1 MASSSYTSTGSTGT
15 TSSRFTLPD
24 LPPAPNHPADNFVFP
39 KKSFGKKQIVWR
51 SCQAPWFK
59 RWPYLHYD
67 AARDCLFCYTC
78 VEGFKKH
85 KMLASFAEPSLI
97 SKIIP

>member
-15 TSSRFTLPD
+15 TISSRFTFPD
-24 LPPAPNHPADNFVFP
+24 LPLAPIHPADNFVFP

-59 RWPYLHYD
+59 LWPNLHYD
-67 AARDCLFCYTC
+67 AA
-78 VEGFKKH
+78 
-85 KMLASFAEPSLI
+85 
-97 SKIIP
+97 